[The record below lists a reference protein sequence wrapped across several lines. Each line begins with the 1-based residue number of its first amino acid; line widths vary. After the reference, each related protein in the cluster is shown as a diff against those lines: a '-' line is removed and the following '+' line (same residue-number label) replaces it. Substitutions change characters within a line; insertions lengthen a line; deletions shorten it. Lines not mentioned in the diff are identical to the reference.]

1 MEPIVHV
8 MSKNGMFLFRF
19 NNGEFGSKWC
29 GIWKG
34 SQKYFD
40 YFAFKL
46 DDEFLSEA
54 NFKKFSFYN
63 SQFSTLLFETSK
75 GKVMEEVKCYD
86 DSILVS
92 ITPSFDSTVTCEAG
106 INIRKRDE
114 NYEKGKR
121 YNLTE
126 IKNGIKAELN
136 GKAAYA
142 YFPNGNF
149 QREEYYGVHSPGL
162 YSLKRGLTHYLDK
175 GEVQNKYVPGNIAY
189 KIKANET
196 YDILFSIKEMDFDSI
211 YKLIKNKIKY
221 AEEYGEIIKSESKK
235 FDVDIVDKELVMDSI
250 DSIYSYTNFNE
261 KEFYAGFPYF
271 NEFWLRDALLVL
283 PSFLSMNNF
292 SFVRDIL
299 VKIAYNIED
308 KGLPNKI
315 NGDIYPKDVLGL
327 FLIDAYEYF
336 RYTADSSFLAVIKD
350 KKDAVLEICRRWMDN
365 GFVHDKGRETWMD
378 SLDREFSIEI
388 QAIWSKALEAIYKMY
403 GDKDAKEMAYE
414 LRNSVNGMFNGSYL
428 TDQKGKD
435 INSANQIFA
444 LYFDAVDADKKP
456 AVIKNIAEN
465 MLTEYGILSVSKND
479 RTFDFNG
486 YQNGSIWPMLTLLF
500 TAAVFDNDE
509 TELGKQ
515 LLEILQKKNDSAQC
529 SSRINEIFQPD
540 GMPKGCPSQAWSIG
554 LLPFISERYIAGI
567 EPELQNNRII
577 IRKRNGITTKKNLY
591 LGDKAIEIDIADGNV
606 KSNYGLAESADRF
619 ILEL

>member
-1 MEPIVHV
+1 MEPIIHV

-19 NNGEFGSKWC
+19 NNSEFGSKWC

-34 SQKYFD
+34 NQKYFD

-46 DDEFLSEA
+46 GDEFLSES

-63 SQFSTLLFETSK
+63 SQFSTLLFETSN
-75 GKVMEEVKCYD
+75 GKVIEEVKCYD

-92 ITPSFDSTVTCEAG
+92 ITPSFDSVITCEVG

-136 GKAAYA
+136 GKAAYI

-149 QREEYYGVHSPGL
+149 EKEEYYGLHSPGL
-162 YSLKRGLTHYLDK
+162 YALKMGLTHYLDN
-175 GEVQNKYVPGNIAY
+175 GEVQNKYVPGSITY

-196 YDILFSIKEMDFDSI
+196 YDILFSSKEMDFDSI

-235 FDVDIVDKELVMDSI
+235 FDVDTVDNELVMDSI

-271 NEFWLRDALLVL
+271 NEFWLRDALIVL
-283 PSFLSMNNF
+283 PSFLSMGNF

-299 VKIAYNIED
+299 LKIAYKIDE
-308 KGLPNKI
+308 KGLPNTI
-315 NGDIYPKDVLGL
+315 NGSLYPKDVLGL
-327 FLIDAYEYF
+327 FLIDLYEYF
-336 RYTADSSFLAVIKD
+336 KYTADTSLINLVAD
-350 KKDAVLEICRRWMDN
+350 KKESIMKTCSGWIEN
-365 GFVHDKGRETWMD
+365 GFIHDKGNETWMD
-378 SLDREFSIEI
+378 SLSREFSVEI
-388 QAIWSKALEAIYKMY
+388 QAIWAKAMLAFYSMF
-403 GDKDAKEMAYE
+403 KDQNAKAMADT
-414 LRNSVNGMFNGSYL
+414 LKKNLNSMFKEGYL
-428 TDQKGKD
+428 MDQKDKD

-444 LYFDAVDADKKP
+444 LYFNVVDSEKKEKI
-456 AVIKNIAEN
+456 IKNIEYN
-465 MLTEYGILSVSKND
+465 LLSEYGILSVSKND
-479 RTFDFNG
+479 KTFNFNG
-486 YQNGSIWPMLTLLF
+486 YQNGAIWPFLTEMF
-500 TAAVFDNDE
+500 TAVAFENGK
-509 TELGKQ
+509 TELGEK
-515 LLEILQKKNDSAQC
+515 LLSILKNKNDNTQC

-540 GMPKGCPSQAWSIG
+540 GSAKGCPSQAWSIG
-554 LLPFISERYIAGI
+554 LIPFIIERYVMGI
-567 EPELQNNRII
+567 EPDIPNAEII
-577 IRKRNGITTKKNLY
+577 INKRNEIKAKKEINLAGKRITL
-591 LGDKAIEIDIADGNV
+591 EINNSNV
-606 KSNYGLAESADRF
+606 KSNYGLLELSDKF

>member
-1 MEPIVHV
+1 MGSVLHV

-34 SQKYFD
+34 NQKYFD

-54 NFKKFSFYN
+54 NFKEFSFYN
-63 SQFSTLLFETSK
+63 SQFSTLLFNTAK
-75 GKVMEEVKCYD
+75 GRAIEEVKCYD
-86 DSILVS
+86 DSVLVS
-92 ITPSFDSTVTCEAG
+92 ITPSYACEIAVEAG
-106 INIRKRDE
+106 VNIRKRDE
-114 NYEKGKR
+114 NYQKGKR
-121 YNLTE
+121 YDLME
-126 IKNGIKAELN
+126 IKNGIKTEFN
-136 GKAAYA
+136 GKAAYI
-142 YFPNGNF
+142 YFLRGDF
-149 QREEYYGVHSPGL
+149 KREEYYGIHSPGS
-162 YSLKRGLTHYLDK
+162 YSVKKGITHYLDS
-175 GEVQNKYVPGNIAY
+175 GEIQNKYVPGNVTF
-189 KIKANET
+189 KLNQDET
-196 YDILFSIKEMDFDSI
+196 YDILFSSKEMDFDTV
-211 YKLIKNKIKY
+211 YKLIKNKMKY
-221 AEEYGEIIKSESKK
+221 AEEYNEIIKTEGKK
-235 FDVDIVDKELVMDSI
+235 FNINVMDRNLILDAI
-250 DSIYSYTNFNE
+250 DAAYSYANFNE
-261 KEFYAGFPYF
+261 KEIYAGFPYF